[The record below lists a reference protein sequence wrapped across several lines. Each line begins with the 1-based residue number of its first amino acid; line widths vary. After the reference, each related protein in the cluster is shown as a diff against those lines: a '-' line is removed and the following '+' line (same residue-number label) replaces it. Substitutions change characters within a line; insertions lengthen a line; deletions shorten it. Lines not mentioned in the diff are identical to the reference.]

1 MPRPK
6 GSKKKLV
13 LSIDE
18 RITAVTAEIESL
30 QEQLKEKKAELKQLK
45 AEKEEEDQ
53 KRLLAAVA
61 ASGKSIDEVIAL
73 IENAGATEEKAD
85 KTVEDTTSE
94 TAE

>member
-1 MPRPK
+1 M
-6 GSKKKLV
+6 
-13 LSIDE
+13 
-18 RITAVTAEIESL
+18 
-30 QEQLKEKKAELKQLK
+30 KEKKAELKQLK

-85 KTVEDTTSE
+85 ETVE
-94 TAE
+94 

>member
-13 LSIDE
+13 LSVDE
-18 RITAVTAEIESL
+18 RITAVTVEIESL
-30 QEQLKEKKAELKQLK
+30 QEQLKEKKAELKRLK

-85 KTVEDTTSE
+85 ETVE
-94 TAE
+94 